1 MYHGRHKSWPDWSK
15 ANFQQLQ
22 ETQLPNGSWSGNFG
36 PSLTT
41 CFALLSLAPS
51 LKPKVAKDRVESDL
65 RYILGKPKGDLTPAD
80 RAAYANSFPT
90 RLRKLAMANERT
102 AEFIKQHFGD
112 LIGRNI
118 KDLPEPLR
126 AELLKMAREHEKN
139 AQVAW
144 YWPRQLER
152 LALVEKKFGWA
163 KLAGRVQVDQPS
175 VKQDN
180 IASILKKGGVGSAV
194 TKCKE
199 LAKQYKAWAKELEGL
214 KD

>member
-1 MYHGRHKSWPDWSK
+1 M
-15 ANFQQLQ
+15 
-22 ETQLPNGSWSGNFG
+22 T
-36 PSLTT
+36 
-41 CFALLSLAPS
+41 
-51 LKPKVAKDRVESDL
+51 
-65 RYILGKPKGDLTPAD
+65 
-80 RAAYANSFPT
+80 
-90 RLRKLAMANERT
+90 
-102 AEFIKQHFGD
+102 
-112 LIGRNI
+112 
-118 KDLPEPLR
+118 EPLR

-175 VKQDN
+175 EKQDN
-180 IASILKKGGVGSAV
+180 IASILKKGGVGSAA

-199 LAKQYKAWAKELEGL
+199 LAMQSKAWAKELDGL